1 MGMTMKAARVNKNL
15 SQAKAADLIGV
26 SRDVISNWERCITFP
41 DVLQLKK
48 IEDVYGVSYNDLIFL
63 PQNNA

>member
-26 SRDVISNWERCITFP
+26 SRDVISNWERSVTFP

-63 PQNNA
+63 PKENA